1 MISQIWNIF
10 KTNVDPRLTVHASGL
25 MVTKQVWCR
34 VHHFSLA
41 QNVEVNIAVVF
52 EGSLFEHIQRRG
64 LLTEHEASK
73 IIRDLADALDFLH
86 HKGETISYIGKL

>member
-1 MISQIWNIF
+1 M
-10 KTNVDPRLTVHASGL
+10 
-25 MVTKQVWCR
+25 
-34 VHHFSLA
+34 
-41 QNVEVNIAVVF
+41 EVNIAVVF